1 MNCWPGPG
9 NIRELKNVVERA
21 LIMAPGGTI
30 GKGIGLAVIHEILT
44 RSGIRFSLTTGPDSI
59 TRFELFFR

>member
-1 MNCWPGPG
+1 M
-9 NIRELKNVVERA
+9 VERA

-44 RSGIRFSLTTGPDSI
+44 RSGIRFNLATGPDRI